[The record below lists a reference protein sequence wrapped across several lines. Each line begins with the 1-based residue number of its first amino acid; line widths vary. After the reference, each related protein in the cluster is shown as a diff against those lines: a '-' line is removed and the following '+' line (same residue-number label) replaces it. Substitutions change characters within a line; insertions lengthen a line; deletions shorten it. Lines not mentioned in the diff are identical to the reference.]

1 MASPSPRRVRGSLQG
16 LIFTQLFALGCV
28 FPLVSYYMQSV
39 LHFDA
44 MATSLVLAGSTV
56 AAISTPLVAAF
67 IADRVVSSRILLLIC
82 SVLAA
87 LANFALLLSQDFPSF
102 FLSWFLMS
110 IAQGPIGGLLNA
122 LSFHHLDNG
131 VRDFGGV
138 RLWGTVGWI
147 AAGWTLSLAWLIL
160 PLLLPHSETADFK
173 PLMFLLASLGSLGT
187 ALLALTLP
195 RGGTRNRT
203 RERLSLSDL
212 VPREAFQIIRTRL
225 FVVLLLMTVGN
236 SIMDRFFFFGAA
248 PYLPL
253 AGFPEGSVMAVM
265 TVGQLVEIPI
275 LMILG
280 RSLTKLG
287 FRNGLLVGLVLQ
299 AFRPL
304 LLAVPGPLT
313 ALAGLALH
321 GVLVGFVQTA
331 IIMIANQECT
341 PASRSG
347 INQIFM
353 FFYGGVAN
361 LIGSLGAGFLMDTI
375 QRLVGTES
383 APDQQVWSW
392 YWLGAVVVG
401 LVFLGLFLAFYPSHS
416 SMARRKMAP

>member
-1 MASPSPRRVRGSLQG
+1 MASPPRHVRRSLQG

-28 FPLVSYYMQSV
+28 FPLVSSYMQSV

-87 LANFALLLSQDFPSF
+87 LANVALFFSHDFSSF
-102 FLSWFLMS
+102 FWSWLLMS
-110 IAQGPIGGLLNA
+110 IAQGPMGGLLNT
-122 LSFHHLDNG
+122 LSFHHLDDG

-147 AAGWTLSLAWLIL
+147 SAGWILSLVWLIL
-160 PLLLPHSETADFK
+160 PVLLPHSAIDEFK
-173 PLMFLLASLGSLGT
+173 PLMFLMASLGSLGT
-187 ALLALTLP
+187 GLLALALP
-195 RGGTRNRT
+195 RGGIRV
-203 RERLSLSDL
+203 RERPGLAGL
-212 VPREAFQIIRTRL
+212 VPREALQIIRTRL

-236 SIMDRFFFFGAA
+236 SILDRFFFFGAA

-253 AGFPEGSVMAVM
+253 AGFPESSVMAVM

-280 RSLTKLG
+280 RYLTKMG
-287 FRNGLLVGLVLQ
+287 FRDALLVGLLLQ
-299 AFRPL
+299 AVRPL
-304 LLAVPGPLT
+304 LFAIPGPFS
-313 ALAGLALH
+313 AVAGLALH

-331 IIMIANQECT
+331 IIMIANQECSAT
-341 PASRSG
+341 SRSG
-347 INQIFM
+347 VNQIFA

-361 LIGSLGAGFLMDTI
+361 LMGSLGAGLLLDAV
-375 QRLVGTES
+375 QR
-383 APDQQVWSW
+383 VWAW
-392 YWLGAVVVG
+392 YWLGASLVG
-401 LVFLGLFLAFYPSHS
+401 LLFLGLYVLLYPRGSQNGFLTKTP
-416 SMARRKMAP
+416 